1 MKVGVLKETLP
12 GERRVALV
20 PEVVGKLKAAGVDT
34 VILGCTHYSILK
46 DQIRAILG
54 HGHDLICSG
63 QVTAARL
70 VDYLKRHPEMEA
82 RLSRG
87 GTRRYL
93 TTDLTPRFKQLAS
106 LFMGHPLSSEVVE
119 L

>member
-1 MKVGVLKETLP
+1 M
-12 GERRVALV
+12 
-20 PEVVGKLKAAGVDT
+20 
-34 VILGCTHYSILK
+34 
-46 DQIRAILG
+46 
-54 HGHDLICSG
+54 
-63 QVTAARL
+63 
-70 VDYLKRHPEMEA
+70 DYLARHPEMEA